1 MTLLLVNSG
10 LFAQKNVDHWS
21 NYKKVENQ
29 ILKTSFPKRIFSIQ
43 TFGAVPGQ
51 DSILCHDAINLAI
64 VTCSQEGGGT
74 VVIPAG
80 TYYTGPITMKSN
92 VNLHFN
98 KGAILKFSTDQNLY
112 FPAVLTRWEGLD
124 CYNAHPLI
132 YANGETNIA
141 ITGEGVIDGQGSN
154 DTWWKMSGAAQF
166 GYKSGMINQS
176 GGGRARLQMY
186 GENGVPIYKRVMT
199 PQDGLRPQLVN
210 FVRCNRVLIEDV
222 KLLNS
227 PFWVMHP
234 LFCENMIVRRV
245 KVLNHAPNGDGC
257 DPESCK
263 NVLIENCSFET
274 GDDCIA
280 IKSGRNLDGRKWSI
294 PSENIII
301 RGCEMKDGH
310 GGVVI
315 GSEISGGFKNLYVEN
330 CRMDS
335 RNLERVLRIKTNTC
349 RGGIIENI
357 FMRHITVGQC
367 GEAVIKVNLDYE
379 HREDCNRG
387 YIPTVRNVYINDITC
402 EKSNYGIFINGL
414 KDKIQVYNINV
425 NNCHFN
431 NVKNKNIIIGARDLH
446 FNNLLI
452 NGEKVK

>member
-1 MTLLLVNSG
+1 
-10 LFAQKNVDHWS
+10 
-21 NYKKVENQ
+21 
-29 ILKTSFPKRIFSIQ
+29 
-43 TFGAVPGQ
+43 
-51 DSILCHDAINLAI
+51 
-64 VTCSQEGGGT
+64 
-74 VVIPAG
+74 
-80 TYYTGPITMKSN
+80 
-92 VNLHFN
+92 
-98 KGAILKFSTDQNLY
+98 
-112 FPAVLTRWEGLD
+112 LD